1 MSEQLALYTGG
12 LYPLQ
17 GTSLLLDCFNVLVQ
31 WLKQLSQCLWVRE
44 LVEEMKYLLGRWD
57 LSQTVLQQ
65 SLLGM
70 IVKVKIN
77 LLFTVFFTNMPLPDM
92 IHTSGKIATGSF
104 SITLKELLAMVERT
118 ASRII

>member
-31 WLKQLSQCLWVRE
+31 WLKQLSQCLW
-44 LVEEMKYLLGRWD
+44 LGRWD